1 MSEGVSGS
9 ARRLLSTG
17 VTRLRGFLVLV
28 GDRFLRHEGPQNA
41 AALTYTTLLSLV
53 PLMAVTL
60 AAFSAFPVADR
71 VYELVQDF
79 VFDNFVPT
87 SSEVLQQ

>member
-1 MSEGVSGS
+1 MAAAVD
-9 ARRLLSTG
+9 RR
-17 VTRLRGFLVLV
+17 TRLRGFLVLV

-60 AAFSAFPVADR
+60 AAFSAFR
-71 VYELVQDF
+71 W
-79 VFDNFVPT
+79 PT
-87 SSEVLQQ
+87 GSAISYRTSCSIILCRPR